1 MDTKLTLKLNKEIIE
16 KAKLYA
22 ESKQISLSKLI
33 ETYLNLLTKER
44 LGKEKTTPLVD
55 SLSGVIELTSDYND
69 KDDYSDYL
77 SEKYK

>member
-16 KAKLYA
+16 KAKLYT

-33 ETYLNLLTKER
+33 ENYLILITKEP
-44 LGKEKTTPLVD
+44 LEKTTPLVD
-55 SLSGVIELTSDYND
+55 NLSGVIELTFDNID
-69 KDDYSDYL
+69 KDDFSAYL